1 VDGILEPEDSSRAR
15 LPSGTVTFAFTDI
28 EGSTRRWDADPSAM
42 QEALR
47 RHDAHM
53 RAAIAVYDGH
63 VFKTIGDAFCA
74 VFSRPEDALSAML
87 TVQNTL
93 AAEDFSAVGGLRVR
107 AAVHTG
113 TAEERDRDF
122 FGPAV
127 NRVARL
133 VAIGHGGQVLVSGA
147 TAQLVRDVLP
157 LAMSLRDLGEHRLKD
172 LTRPEHV
179 YQLVGPGLFGDFPRL
194 RSLETSSHNLPE
206 TLTPLI
212 GREADVAGLTSLLGA
227 HRSVT
232 IVGAGGVGKTRTSL
246 QVAANLLKEY
256 DDGVWLVELAPL
268 TEGESI
274 PSTIAQAVGVS
285 LAPGDGSPL
294 DTVVRQLK
302 EKNVLLVVDNCEH
315 LIRPAAKAIAE
326 ILRACPAVA
335 VLASSRQALEIR
347 GEQAYRLP
355 SLGFPAS
362 DAGLTAV
369 AALQSPAVALF
380 VARAHAADQRFA
392 ITDDNAQAIADICR
406 RLDGIPL
413 AIELAAPR
421 VRVMNP
427 RQLRERLDARFRVL
441 TRASHDVLERQQTLR
456 AMIDWSYDL
465 LSERERTY
473 LCRLSVFAGSF
484 TLASASAVAAYEPID
499 EIEGLQLLGSLVD
512 KSLLSEVGHVPE
524 RETRFRLS
532 ETVRSYTLEK
542 FEAREEREVT
552 LRRYASA
559 MLALLEG
566 ASANWANTPSLP
578 WVEAIEPELENV
590 RDALHWSLTASSDIP
605 LGVRIVI
612 ASRRLWAAVSPR
624 EGLRWIAE
632 ATERLTPELEGPVI
646 AYLYLAEAHMRTS
659 LQQHAAALAAA
670 QRALSASPGLPY
682 EMTVAEAR
690 GFAGLAL
697 AFTGKPAEAIDILEQ
712 ALNTCQSVGSKHYV
726 AHAFSDLG
734 MAHSAAGD
742 VLAARSA
749 FREALRVF
757 RVLEYARETTSVAGN
772 LAELEYWSGD
782 VEAAVRLCVEAVAGT
797 ADPRS
802 FARYMANLA
811 AYYVALSRWDEARA
825 VARQVLFLRPRPPR
839 AEIDIAYTIQHLAA
853 IAALEPKA
861 EGQMPLEAERAAQL
875 LGFVDAWLE
884 RLENER
890 QLTEQREYERVAG
903 ALDRIFSPAGFSAL
917 AEAGRSWSE
926 KRALTEA
933 LHLASPPQNGVR
945 DLSAASDKGRSA

>member
-74 VFSRPEDALSAML
+74 VFSRPEDALAAML

-113 TAEERDRDF
+113 TADERDRDF

-157 LAMSLRDLGEHRLKD
+157 LAMGLRDLGDHRLKD
-172 LTRPEHV
+172 LSRPEHV
-179 YQLVGPGLFGDFPRL
+179 YQLVGAGLSADFPRL
-194 RSLETSSHNLPE
+194 RSLETSTHNLPGS
-206 TLTPLI
+206 LTPLV
-212 GREADVAGLTSLLGA
+212 GRDADVAELTALLGE
-227 HRSVT
+227 HRLVT

-246 QVAANLLKEY
+246 QVAANLLDAY
-256 DDGVWLVELAPL
+256 DDGVWFVELAPL
-268 TEGESI
+268 TEGESV
-274 PSTIAQAVGVS
+274 PSTIAQVIGAS

-294 DTVVRQLK
+294 DTVVRHLK
-302 EKNVLLVVDNCEH
+302 DKNVLLVVDNCEH
-315 LIRPAAKAIAE
+315 LVRPAAKSIAE
-326 ILRACPAVA
+326 ILRACPAVS
-335 VLASSRQALEIR
+335 VLTSSRQALEIQ
-347 GEQAYRLP
+347 GEQTYRLP
-355 SLGFPAS
+355 SLAFPAFDS
-362 DAGLTAV
+362 GLTAV
-369 AALQSPAVALF
+369 AALQSPAIALF
-380 VARAHAADQRFA
+380 VARAHAADNRFS
-392 ITDDNAQAIADICR
+392 IDDDNAQAIADVCR

-421 VRVMNP
+421 VRILNP

-441 TRASHDVLERQQTLR
+441 TSSSHNVLPRQQTLQ

-465 LSERERTY
+465 LSEHERTY
-473 LCRLSVFAGSF
+473 LCRLAVFAGSF
-484 TLASASAVAAYEPID
+484 TLSSASAVAAYEPID
-499 EIEGLQLLGSLVD
+499 ELDGLQLLGNLVD
-512 KSLLSEVGHVPE
+512 KSLVSELGHLPAG
-524 RETRFRLS
+524 ETRFRLS
-532 ETVRSYTLEK
+532 ETVRSYALEK
-542 FEAREEREVT
+542 FEARGEREVT

-559 MLALLEG
+559 MLALVED

-590 RDALHWSLTASSDIP
+590 RDALHWSLTGAHDIP
-605 LGVRIVI
+605 LGLRIVVE
-612 ASRRLWAAVSPR
+612 SRRLWGAVSPR

-632 ATERLTPELEGPVI
+632 AAVRLAPDIAAPVR
-646 AYLYLAEAHMRTS
+646 AELYLAEAQMRTA

-670 QRALSASPGLPY
+670 QHALSASPGLGD
-682 EMTVAEAR
+682 ELEVAEAQA
-690 GFAGLAL
+690 FAGLAF
-697 AFTGKPAEAIDILEQ
+697 AFIGRPAEGIAMLTQ
-712 ALNTCQSVGSKHYV
+712 ALRTHQARDSKHYI
-726 AHAFSDLG
+726 AHTFSDLG
-734 MAHSAAGD
+734 MAHSAAGE
-742 VLAARSA
+742 VLAARGA

-757 RVLEYARETTSVAGN
+757 RALEYARETTSVAGN

-782 VEAAVRLCVEAVAGT
+782 VDAAVRLCVEAIAGT

-802 FARYMANLA
+802 ITMYMANLA
-811 AYYVALSRWDEARA
+811 AYYVSSSRWDDARV
-825 VARQVLFLRPRPPR
+825 VARQVLLRPR
-839 AEIDIAYTIQHLAA
+839 AAKADIDVAYTIQHLAA
-853 IAALEPKA
+853 VAALEATA
-861 EGQMPLEAERAAQL
+861 EGTTPPEAERAAPL

-884 RLENER
+884 RLDNER
-890 QLTEQREYERVAG
+890 QLTEQREYERITDAF
-903 ALDRIFSPAGFSAL
+903 RHMFSRAGFAAL

-926 KRALTEA
+926 KRALAEA
-933 LHLASPPQNGVR
+933 MHLARRADGAR
-945 DLSAASDKGRSA
+945 DLSAPSDKGRTA